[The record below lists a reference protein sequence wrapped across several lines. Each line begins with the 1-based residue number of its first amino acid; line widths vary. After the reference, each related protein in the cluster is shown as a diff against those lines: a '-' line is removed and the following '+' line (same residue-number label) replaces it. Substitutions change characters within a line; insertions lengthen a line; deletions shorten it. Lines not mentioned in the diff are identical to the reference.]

1 MSSSSTTNKWLAMM
15 GIGMGVFMATLNS
28 SIVNISLPTLVKAF
42 NTNLATIEWVILSY
56 VLVLTSLML
65 GAARLGDMFDKKKL
79 YMGGM
84 TLFVIG
90 SLLCGL
96 SPSVGWLIGFR
107 ALQGLGAT
115 FMQALG
121 GAMITEIFPS
131 KERGK
136 ALGIIGSVVSVGIA
150 IGPPLGGMLIGLFGW
165 QSIFLV
171 NIPVGILTWLIVLR
185 FVPSSKVGRPGQRFD
200 TAGAAVLFSSL
211 SAYALGM
218 TLGQNEGFASARV
231 LGLLGLAVAG
241 LALFI
246 FIELRQKQPM
256 VDLSMF
262 RNVLIS
268 SNLLMAFLVFIV
280 LSGGFIMPFF
290 LQNVMGYSTQM
301 VGLLMVANPITMGL
315 VAPIAG
321 SLSDRFGSRMISLV
335 GLVVIVFGCLAIG
348 TLHAGLGPLG
358 IILRLAPLGLGF
370 GLFQSPNNSAIMG
383 ASPRERLGVA
393 SGLTAL
399 SRTLGNSTGLP
410 LIGSI
415 FTAKVLASG
424 ELSSGADVTSAP
436 AASLVAGISGTYQ
449 IAVFFIFAAILLA
462 VYAWQVDRRQKASQI
477 ARESAASDASQD

>member
-1 MSSSSTTNKWLAMM
+1 MVIASSTNKWLAMM
-15 GIGMGVFMATLNS
+15 GIGMGVFMATLDA

-96 SPSVGWLIGFR
+96 SPSVGWLIGLR

-131 KERGK
+131 RERGR
-136 ALGIIGSVVSVGIA
+136 ALGIIGSIVSVGIA
-150 IGPPLGGMLIGLFGW
+150 IGPPLGGLLIGLFGW

-185 FVPSSKVGRPGQRFD
+185 FVPTSKVGRPGQRFD
-200 TAGAAVLFSSL
+200 TAGAFVLFSSL

-218 TLGQNEGFASARV
+218 TLGQNEGFGSARV
-231 LGLLGLAVAG
+231 LGLIGLAVAG

-246 FIELRQKQPM
+246 FVERRQKQPM
-256 VDLSMF
+256 LDLSMF
-262 RNVLIS
+262 RNLLIS
-268 SNLLMAFLVFIV
+268 TNLLMAMLVFIV
-280 LSGGFIMPFF
+280 LSAAFILPFF
-290 LQNVMGYSTQM
+290 LQNVMGYSTQI
-301 VGLLMVANPITMGL
+301 VGFIMMANPITMGL

-321 SLSDRFGSRMISLV
+321 SLSDRFGSRIISLV
-335 GLVVIVFGCLAIG
+335 GLVVIVFGCLAMG
-348 TLHAGLGPLG
+348 TLHEGLGPVG

-393 SGLTAL
+393 SGLTSL
-399 SRTLGNSTGLP
+399 SRTLGNTTGLP

-415 FTAKVLASG
+415 FTAQVLASG
-424 ELSSGADVTSAP
+424 GLSSGADVTMP
-436 AASLVAGISGTYQ
+436 
-449 IAVFFIFAAILLA
+449 
-462 VYAWQVDRRQKASQI
+462 RRPGW
-477 ARESAASDASQD
+477 

>member
-1 MSSSSTTNKWLAMM
+1 M
-15 GIGMGVFMATLNS
+15 
-28 SIVNISLPTLVKAF
+28 
-42 NTNLATIEWVILSY
+42 
-56 VLVLTSLML
+56 LVLTSLML

-136 ALGIIGSVVSVGIA
+136 ALGIIGSIVSVGIA

-200 TAGAAVLFSSL
+200 TAGAVVLFSSL

-231 LGLLGLAVAG
+231 LGLLGLAWPG
-241 LALFI
+241 W
-246 FIELRQKQPM
+246 R
-256 VDLSMF
+256 
-262 RNVLIS
+262 S
-268 SNLLMAFLVFIV
+268 SSSSSCAK
-280 LSGGFIMPFF
+280 S
-290 LQNVMGYSTQM
+290 
-301 VGLLMVANPITMGL
+301 
-315 VAPIAG
+315 
-321 SLSDRFGSRMISLV
+321 SRW
-335 GLVVIVFGCLAIG
+335 
-348 TLHAGLGPLG
+348 
-358 IILRLAPLGLGF
+358 
-370 GLFQSPNNSAIMG
+370 
-383 ASPRERLGVA
+383 
-393 SGLTAL
+393 LT
-399 SRTLGNSTGLP
+399 
-410 LIGSI
+410 
-415 FTAKVLASG
+415 
-424 ELSSGADVTSAP
+424 
-436 AASLVAGISGTYQ
+436 
-449 IAVFFIFAAILLA
+449 
-462 VYAWQVDRRQKASQI
+462 
-477 ARESAASDASQD
+477 